1 MARSARRVPA
11 PNPLDEL
18 SELALD
24 LDLTALGA
32 ILSALLQRA
41 ERESL
46 SYTDFALTLL
56 RTELNARKNR
66 RLERSL
72 KRSHLGSV
80 EGLDGFN
87 YAIRPQLDPRVV
99 KELLNARFA
108 EERRNVLCLGKPGL
122 GKTRVA
128 KAIVHAACLAG
139 YSTLCVLTIDMI
151 EDLHASRADRSFARA
166 LRRYVKP
173 QVLLLD
179 EFGHAGPFDAIAS
192 HYLFRVVGA
201 RHQQGSIVITANTG
215 FSKWKS
221 LFPSEETAVATVDR
235 LVDRATILRFTGKSL
250 RDPLVITG
258 APLDD

>member
-1 MARSARRVPA
+1 MARNPRRTAA

-18 SELALD
+18 NEIALD
-24 LDLTALGA
+24 LDLTALAA
-32 ILSALLQRA
+32 ILSELLQRA

-46 SYTDFALTLL
+46 SYTDFALALL
-56 RTELNARKNR
+56 RTELNARSNR
-66 RLERSL
+66 RMERSL

-80 EGLDGFN
+80 EGLDGFK

-166 LRRYVKP
+166 LRRYLKP

-179 EFGHAGPFDAIAS
+179 EFGHAGPFDAMAS

-201 RHQQGSIVITANTG
+201 RHEHGSIVITANTG
-215 FSKWKS
+215 FSKWQS

-235 LVDRATILRFTGKSL
+235 LVDRATILRFTGKSM
-250 RDPLVITG
+250 RDPKEITG
-258 APLDD
+258 APLED

>member
-1 MARSARRVPA
+1 MARSPRRAAA

-18 SELALD
+18 NEMALD
-24 LDLTALGA
+24 LDLTALAA
-32 ILSALLQRA
+32 ILSDLLQRA

-46 SYTDFALTLL
+46 SYTDFALALL
-56 RTELNARKNR
+56 RTELNARKTR
-66 RLERSL
+66 RMERSL

-179 EFGHAGPFDAIAS
+179 EFGHAGPFDAMAS

-201 RHQQGSIVITANTG
+201 RHEHGSIVLTANTG
-215 FSKWKS
+215 FSKWQS

-235 LVDRATILRFTGKSL
+235 LVDRATILRFTGKSM
-250 RDPLVITG
+250 RDPKVITG
-258 APLDD
+258 APLED